1 MAAPTRL
8 GKYELR
14 RELGKG
20 SMGVVY
26 EAFDTV
32 IERPVAIKIIRQDE
46 FGVAHTSEL
55 AAELIT
61 RLRREAQAAGRL
73 NHPGIV
79 SVYDFGEDA
88 TVGGGGIA
96 YIAMELVEGRELKE
110 LLDGGRRFTPA
121 ETVRMLGEV
130 LGALQHAHDRGVTH
144 RDIKPGNVILLA
156 DGGVKLADFGIAR
169 IERSELTQAGTL
181 IGTPMYMSP
190 EQILGLPVDGRSDL
204 FSCGVLLY
212 ELLTGRKPFTGSVT
226 TVIQQVLNVEPE
238 PPSRANARL
247 GTDWDHLLQRA
258 LAKKPEDRFASARD
272 MAQALRESL
281 ARHQDDGTVVM
292 AAPLPSVQGASV
304 VPAPTVR
311 PATPVDATARPSR
324 RGGVALAAGVIALSG
339 AAGLFMLLRPTARQG
354 PDTQVA
360 GAAAVSG
367 SAAPALA
374 PAPAPA
380 LAPAPAPALAPAPAP
395 ASASAPAPASAT
407 ATTPAQAPAPV
418 AGPGPGPIMAP
429 VPATL
434 PTAPPASASATP
446 APAPAS
452 VAAAPPRAQEVAS
465 RPAAGPAPR
474 PAAVPA
480 PAPAPRPV
488 AVPATPP
495 ASPTRTPAAT
505 PASAP
510 ASEWPA
516 RLARVDKLKADIT
529 LTQAL
534 RRLFEPM
541 PPSDRQ
547 TMAEFEALM
556 RQQSPTV
563 GLAMGIKNGYF
574 HYWWVRGA
582 KDAAAAA
589 AAARSRCQ
597 ERHGTTC
604 HTVLVGGALQPDG
617 FAAASRALGSQPP
630 DAVRTAL
637 LQAFALSIV
646 TARQAQAAS
655 APGGPVAAP
664 APSPPAAAS
673 EPRLLPRPSGAAP
686 PSAGSV
692 PTAPAAGGWPT
703 ARAKLRGPAAPQD
716 LPGALAVLLQV
727 DNPADLAVLARL
739 HGFTRRQPW
748 NSALAM
754 GIRNGFISWH
764 GSSGEKR
771 AEWAREQAL
780 SRCAASAQPCV
791 IVVANGEPQLDAV
804 RELAARL
811 GARPQAEVREA
822 LLNNLRRH
830 LP

>member
-1 MAAPTRL
+1 MPAPTRL

-26 EAFDTV
+26 EAFDPV
-32 IERPVAIKIIRQDE
+32 IERLVAIKFIRQDE
-46 FGVAHTSEL
+46 LGAAQT
-55 AAELIT
+55 AELIT

-88 TVGGGGIA
+88 TVGGSGIA
-96 YIAMELVEGRELKE
+96 YIAMELVEGRELRD
-110 LLDGGRRFTPA
+110 LLDSGRRFTPA
-121 ETVRMLGEV
+121 ESVGILGEV

-156 DGGVKLADFGIAR
+156 GGGVKLADFGVAR

-190 EQILGLPVDGRSDL
+190 EQILGLEVDGRSDL

-226 TVIQQVLNVEPE
+226 TVIQQVLHVEPE
-238 PPSRANARL
+238 PPSRANTAL
-247 GTDWDHLLQRA
+247 GADWDRLLQRA
-258 LAKKPEDRFASARD
+258 LAKKPEQRFASAREF
-272 MAQALRESL
+272 AQALRDTL
-281 ARHQDDGTVVM
+281 ARHHDDATVVM
-292 AAPLPSVQGASV
+292 APPPPSAQFAPVAPV
-304 VPAPTVR
+304 APTPAVR
-311 PATPVDATARPSR
+311 PATPATARPSR
-324 RGGVALAAGVIALSG
+324 RGSTALAAGVIALAG
-339 AAGLFMLLRPTARQG
+339 AAGLFMLLRPAPRQG
-354 PDTQVA
+354 PEQQVA
-360 GAAAVSG
+360 IAPAASG
-367 SAAPALA
+367 SGA
-374 PAPAPA
+374 PAPAPEPT
-380 LAPAPAPALAPAPAP
+380 PAPPPMA
-395 ASASAPAPASAT
+395 
-407 ATTPAQAPAPV
+407 
-418 AGPGPGPIMAP
+418 AP
-429 VPATL
+429 VPTTAPLPPAL
-434 PTAPPASASATP
+434 PTAPPARASATPPATAPAP

-452 VAAAPPRAQEVAS
+452 VATAPPRAQEAAS
-465 RPAAGPAPR
+465 RPAPGPAPR
-474 PAAVPA
+474 PAALPTS
-480 PAPAPRPV
+480 APAPRP
-488 AVPATPP
+488 AAAPATPSAPP
-495 ASPTRTPAAT
+495 APPPAAP

-516 RLARVDKLKADIT
+516 RLARVDKLKPDLT

-534 RRLFEPM
+534 RRLLEPM

-556 RQQSPTV
+556 GRQAPTV

-574 HYWWVRGA
+574 HYGWVRGA
-582 KDAAAAA
+582 HNAAAAS

-604 HTVLVGGALQPDG
+604 HAVLVGGTLQPEG
-617 FAAASRALGSQPP
+617 FAAAARALGAQPP
-630 DAVRTAL
+630 EAVRHAL

-655 APGGPVAAP
+655 APGAP
-664 APSPPAAAS
+664 ASATPASRPPAAAS
-673 EPRLLPRPSGAAP
+673 APRPLPRTSGAAP
-686 PSAGSV
+686 PVAGSA
-692 PTAPAAGGWPT
+692 PTAPPAIGWPT

-716 LPGALAVLLQV
+716 LAGALAVLLQV
-727 DNPADLAVLARL
+727 DNPADQAVLARL
-739 HGFTRRQPW
+739 QGFTRRQPW
-748 NSALAM
+748 NSAVAM

-764 GSSGEKR
+764 ASSGEKR
-771 AEWAREQAL
+771 ADWAREQAL
-780 SRCAASAQPCV
+780 SRCAASAQPPCV
-791 IVVANGEPQLDAV
+791 VVATNGEPQLDAV

-811 GARPQAEVREA
+811 GTRPQAEVREA

>member
-1 MAAPTRL
+1 MPAPTRL

-26 EAFDTV
+26 EAFDPV
-32 IERPVAIKIIRQDE
+32 IERLVAIKIIRQDE
-46 FGVAHTSEL
+46 LGAAQT
-55 AAELIT
+55 AELIT

-88 TVGGGGIA
+88 TVGGSGIA
-96 YIAMELVEGRELKE
+96 YIAMELVEGRELRD
-110 LLDGGRRFTPA
+110 LLDSGRRFTPA
-121 ETVRMLGEV
+121 ESVGILGEV

-156 DGGVKLADFGIAR
+156 GGGVKLADFGVAR

-190 EQILGLPVDGRSDL
+190 EQILGLEVDGRSDL

-226 TVIQQVLNVEPE
+226 TVIQQVLHVEPE
-238 PPSRANARL
+238 PPSRANTTL
-247 GTDWDHLLQRA
+247 GTDWDRLLQRA
-258 LAKKPEDRFASARD
+258 LAKKPEQRFASAREF
-272 MAQALRESL
+272 AQALRDTL
-281 ARHQDDGTVVM
+281 ARHHDDATVVM
-292 AAPLPSVQGASV
+292 ATPPPTAPV
-304 VPAPTVR
+304 AP
-311 PATPVDATARPSR
+311 ARPSR
-324 RGGVALAAGVIALSG
+324 RGSTALAAGVIALSG
-339 AAGLFMLLRPTARQG
+339 AAGLFMLLRPAARQG
-354 PDTQVA
+354 PEQQVA
-360 GAAAVSG
+360 IAPAASG
-367 SAAPALA
+367 SAAPA

-380 LAPAPAPALAPAPAP
+380 LEPTPAPPPIAAPVPTIAPLPPALPAAPPARASATLPAPAP
-395 ASASAPAPASAT
+395 ASLAT
-407 ATTPAQAPAPV
+407 
-418 AGPGPGPIMAP
+418 
-429 VPATL
+429 
-434 PTAPPASASATP
+434 
-446 APAPAS
+446 
-452 VAAAPPRAQEVAS
+452 APPRAQGAAS
-465 RPAAGPAPR
+465 RPAPGPAPR
-474 PAAVPA
+474 PAALPT
-480 PAPAPRPV
+480 PAPAPRP
-488 AVPATPP
+488 AAAPATPSAPP
-495 ASPTRTPAAT
+495 ALPPAAP

-516 RLARVDKLKADIT
+516 RLARVDKLKPDLT

-534 RRLFEPM
+534 RRLLEPM

-556 RQQSPTV
+556 GGQAPTV

-574 HYWWVRGA
+574 HYGWVRGA
-582 KDAAAAA
+582 HNAAAAS

-604 HTVLVGGALQPDG
+604 HAVLVGGTLQPEG
-617 FAAASRALGSQPP
+617 FAAAARALGAQPP
-630 DAVRTAL
+630 EAVRHAL

-655 APGGPVAAP
+655 APGTPASAP
-664 APSPPAAAS
+664 APRPPAAAS
-673 EPRLLPRPSGAAP
+673 APRPVPRTSGAAP
-686 PSAGSV
+686 PVAGSA
-692 PTAPAAGGWPT
+692 PTAPPAIGWPT

-716 LPGALAVLLQV
+716 LAGALAVLLQV
-727 DNPADLAVLARL
+727 DNPADQAVLARL
-739 HGFTRRQPW
+739 QGFTRRQPW
-748 NSALAM
+748 NSAVAM

-764 GSSGEKR
+764 ASSGEKR
-771 AEWAREQAL
+771 ADWAREQAL
-780 SRCAASAQPCV
+780 SRCAASAQPPCV
-791 IVVANGEPQLDAV
+791 VVAANGEPQLDAV